1 MFEFI
6 SDRTEWHSEVNNN
19 RQSSL
24 EIEGQLLLGL
34 SLMER
39 ETTVQQPKYLGGVQV
54 RVGACVCLTQLNW
67 QKGKV

>member
-6 SDRTEWHSEVNNN
+6 SDRTEWHSELNNS

-24 EIEGQLLLGL
+24 EMEGQLLLGL

-39 ETTVQQPKYLGGVQV
+39 ETTVQQPQYVGCVQV
-54 RVGACVCLTQLNW
+54 CVGACVRAC
-67 QKGKV
+67 V